1 MKQSPELEELN
12 SRLLEIINECKSKE
26 GIERLQSIYDTL
38 NGKNALQ
45 VVGIKE
51 KVKNFLRNLSPTSRN
66 RILQKKIAEARNET
80 INAIKEYIFTA
91 DIMKKDAGMIK
102 NLPSNLAVS
111 INRLLDVS
119 WGVEFNEKTAK
130 RYPIELTDSLKEQ
143 VYSRAILEMSKT
155 YLDNHVSAQKVIEK
169 ARQQYQQREEEIEA
183 KSRGFE
189 IEPYYGTKEFM
200 QCRITYI
207 RECMEKM
214 LHNKRFEGREDIKD
228 NIDKIDKILFAYEK
242 ISLNVNSIDAQKDR
256 YRKLEDLYKV
266 TLKMEDS
273 LFPEVEEVW
282 KEKLSSVETYSKDGD
297 FAFLAYP
304 LTEENVYPKD
314 KAKISLKYITQNT
327 LALDGEYGLIYSLNA
342 DNLFT
347 MCSGNAENW
356 VMTKEDFV
364 KSRTFK
370 TISIYRIN

>member
-1 MKQSPELEELN
+1 MKQSPELNELN
-12 SRLLEIINECKSKE
+12 SRLLEIINECKSEE
-26 GIERLQSIYDTL
+26 GTKKLQAIYDTL

-51 KVKNFLRNLSPTSRN
+51 KVKNFLRNLSPANRN
-66 RILQKKIAEARNET
+66 RILQKKIADARNET

-102 NLPSNLAVS
+102 NLPSNLAIS
-111 INRLLDVS
+111 INRFLDVS
-119 WGVEFNEKTAK
+119 LGVEFNEKIAK
-130 RYPIELTDSLKEQ
+130 RYPIELMDSLKEQ
-143 VYSRAILEMSKT
+143 VYSRTILEMSKT

-169 ARQQYQQREEEIEA
+169 ARQQYQQKEEKIEA
-183 KSRGFE
+183 KCRDFE

-200 QCRITYI
+200 ECRITYI

-228 NIDKIDKILFAYEK
+228 NIDKIDKILSAYEK
-242 ISLNVNSIDAQKDR
+242 ISLNVNSINAQKDR

-282 KEKLSSVETYSKDGD
+282 REKLSSIETYSKDGD

-304 LTEENVYPKD
+304 ITEEKGYPKD
-314 KAKISLKYITQNT
+314 KAKLSLRYITQNT
-327 LALDGEYGLIYSLNA
+327 LALDGEYGLIYSLSA

-347 MCSGNAENW
+347 MCSSDAENW

-364 KSRTFK
+364 KSRIFK
-370 TISIYRIN
+370 TISIYRTN